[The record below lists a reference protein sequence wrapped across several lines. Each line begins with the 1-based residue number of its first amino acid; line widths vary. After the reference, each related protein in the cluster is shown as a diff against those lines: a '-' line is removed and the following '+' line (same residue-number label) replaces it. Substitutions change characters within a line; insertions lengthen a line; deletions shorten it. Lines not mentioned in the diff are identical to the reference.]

1 MAEVG
6 YCVKCKA
13 KKEMK
18 DTQNVTMKNGR
29 KAMKGKCTSC
39 GTGSSTSSIDRREII
54 SNTVS
59 LRPKILYVK
68 LPRIERINPGSGKLV
83 YAATANNLNRVKFVL
98 HIHAPNN
105 KTVCADVLAVDDPL
119 GNLREGRLHK
129 KCREYEKPYAPK

>member
-39 GTGSSTSSIDRREII
+39 GTGMY
-54 SNTVS
+54 
-59 LRPKILYVK
+59 KIMM
-68 LPRIERINPGSGKLV
+68 
-83 YAATANNLNRVKFVL
+83 
-98 HIHAPNN
+98 
-105 KTVCADVLAVDDPL
+105 
-119 GNLREGRLHK
+119 
-129 KCREYEKPYAPK
+129 

>member
-39 GTGSSTSSIDRREII
+39 GTGMY
-54 SNTVS
+54 
-59 LRPKILYVK
+59 KIMK
-68 LPRIERINPGSGKLV
+68 
-83 YAATANNLNRVKFVL
+83 
-98 HIHAPNN
+98 
-105 KTVCADVLAVDDPL
+105 
-119 GNLREGRLHK
+119 
-129 KCREYEKPYAPK
+129 